1 MPFSLFSSCL
11 TTAARISSD
20 WRCVLGLI
28 LATSAVSAAESPS
41 LKAAKTQFLKN
52 LLTESQAI
60 TEFYDRALVK
70 LETELAAAADY
81 EEAAL
86 THQRREEIKAVY
98 LQAGMI
104 SIRGIPLPVE
114 KARLTGSAEAE
125 DGIITNWRSASSG
138 AEWQG
143 IRVTP
148 GSYFLEL
155 QANLTELPPSGPPA
169 LSRLTPQEKASFT
182 FSESSL
188 LLGAQENRRT
198 FDISMSAA
206 DVFSP
211 IRVGPIMFTRS
222 PVTLRLVPATGY
234 PGNRVQLRQ
243 IQLIPAEETS
253 IQAASLPED
262 REALDQAKYRL
273 AAELERAQKTALA
286 SYEAKLSEIGKTSP
300 DLKEAAAM
308 ETKRLQNLQQK
319 DPAKPNENLLYRMLA
334 RLGNTAGF
342 EDLENAQ
349 LISDDQL
356 TGDHFKIEHEGKK
369 ILVRLLWVQCAPL
382 DSKSE
387 QTNDFAK
394 HFSIDSDDAPAM
406 GRSAREF
413 TLGYLDG
420 KPLRLLLRPNV
431 DKDGSRPALVFL
443 SDVGLYQNVLVD
455 HGLAAV
461 HAPMKDD
468 LRGTLEKGLISNLL
482 DRETAAK
489 KRKSG
494 VWALKEDKP

>member
-1 MPFSLFSSCL
+1 MPFSFLSSCL

-20 WRCVLGLI
+20 WRGVLGLI
-28 LATSAVSAAESPS
+28 LATSTLSAAESPA
-41 LKAAKTQFLKN
+41 LKAAKTQFLKT
-52 LLTESQAI
+52 LLTESLVLTDQ
-60 TEFYDRALVK
+60 YDRALTK
-70 LETELAAAADY
+70 LELELAASADY
-81 EEAAL
+81 EEARL
-86 THQRREEIKAVY
+86 VQQRREELKAIFS
-98 LQAGMI
+98 QSGSAPI
-104 SIRGIPLPVE
+104 QGIPLAPD
-114 KARLTGSAEAE
+114 KAKLSGTAEVS
-125 DGIITNWRSASSG
+125 DDTLIGWRSGSSL
-138 AEWQG
+138 AEWQSLR
-143 IRVTP
+143 ITP

-155 QANLTELPPSGPPA
+155 EANLSPLAATTSS
-169 LSRLTPQEKASFT
+169 SRFIPQEKASFS
-182 FSESSL
+182 FYEVSL
-188 LLGAQENRRT
+188 LPGAQENRRS
-198 FDISMSAA
+198 FDIPMNA
-206 DVFSP
+206 DEEIFSP
-211 IRVGPIMFTRS
+211 VRIGPISFTRS

-234 PGNRVQLRQ
+234 PANQVQLRN
-243 IQLIPAEETS
+243 IQLTPVKETS

-262 REALDQAKYRL
+262 IDTLEQAKSRL
-273 AAELERAQKTALA
+273 VTELERAQKTALS

-300 DLKEAAAM
+300 ELKEAAAT

-342 EDLENAQ
+342 EDLEKAQ
-349 LISDDQL
+349 LISDEPL
-356 TGDHFKIEHEGKK
+356 TGDHFNIEHEGKK
-369 ILVRLLWVQCAPL
+369 ILIRLLWVQCAPL
-382 DSKSE
+382 DAKSE
-387 QTNDFAK
+387 QTNAFAK
-394 HFSIDSDDAPAM
+394 HFSIDPDDAPAM
-406 GRSAREF
+406 GRSARDF

-468 LRGTLEKGLISNLL
+468 LRGTLEKGLISNLM

-494 VWALKEDKP
+494 AWALKEERP